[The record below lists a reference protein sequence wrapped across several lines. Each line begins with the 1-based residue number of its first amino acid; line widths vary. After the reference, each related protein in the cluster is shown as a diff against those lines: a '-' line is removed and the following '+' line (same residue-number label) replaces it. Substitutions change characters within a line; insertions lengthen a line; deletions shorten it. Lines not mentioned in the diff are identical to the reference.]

1 MRTFSTLV
9 LCATFATS
17 AAAQGTLSTQGF
29 GYPAG
34 GLSTRAEGLGGSIA
48 ENDPLSPVNPGDL
61 TTWGRPGLYF
71 QYDPEFRSVMANGN
85 SDHTVTARFPLI
97 SGALNIG
104 SRFTLGISSTT
115 FLDRTWETSFT
126 GFAHEQGGDSALF
139 NQRFSTDGAINDVRA
154 GLSFALLPT
163 LSVGIAGHVLTG
175 QNRLLS
181 SRTFADTAHFA
192 SLSQPSELSYT
203 GHSVSGG
210 ISWRP
215 LPILSIGVSGDA
227 GGTLN
232 SFRNDTTLSSARVPK
247 RFGFGTVFG
256 GVSGLLLS
264 ANAEWNGWS
273 AMNGLAESDL
283 KAVDGWDWG
292 LGAEVRAP
300 SLFGQEFPLR
310 LGYRHRILPFEA
322 DEADVHETD
331 YSFGLGIPVSRGR
344 SRVDVSFTRANR
356 NSSLP
361 DVQEHAWIMSFG
373 FFIRP

>member
-1 MRTFSTLV
+1 MRTLGTLI
-9 LCATFATS
+9 LCATVATS

-34 GLSTRAEGLGGSIA
+34 GLSTHAEALGGSIA
-48 ENDPLSPVNPGDL
+48 ENDPLSPVNPADL
-61 TTWGRPGLYF
+61 TAWGRPGLYF
-71 QYDPEFRSVMANGN
+71 QYDPEFRSVQANGN
-85 SDHTVTARFPLI
+85 SDHTLTARFPMI

-104 SRFTLGISSTT
+104 SRFTLGLSSTT

-126 GFAHEQGGDSALF
+126 GYAHFQGGDSSLY
-139 NQRFSTDGAINDVRA
+139 NERFSTDGAINDLRA
-154 GLSFALLPT
+154 ALSFSVLPT
-163 LSVGIAGHVLTG
+163 LSIGIAGHVLTG
-175 QNRLLS
+175 QNRLLI
-181 SRTFADTAHFA
+181 SRTFSDTNFA
-192 SLSQPSELSYT
+192 IFSQASELSYT

-215 LPILSIGVSGDA
+215 LPVISVGVSGDA

-232 SFRNDTTLSSARVPK
+232 SFRNDTSLSSARVPK
-247 RFGFGTVFG
+247 RVGFGTVFG

-273 AMNGLAESDL
+273 AMNGLAESEV

-292 LGAEVRAP
+292 VGAEVRAP
-300 SLFGQEFPLR
+300 SLFGQEFPVR

-322 DEADVHETD
+322 NEAEVRETD

-344 SRVDVSFTRANR
+344 SRVDLSFTRANR
-356 NSSLP
+356 NSALP

>member
-1 MRTFSTLV
+1 MRTLGTLI
-9 LCATFATS
+9 LCATVATS

-34 GLSTRAEGLGGSIA
+34 GLSTHAEGLGGSIA
-48 ENDPLSPVNPGDL
+48 ENDPLSPVNPADL
-61 TTWGRPGLYF
+61 TAWGRPGLYF
-71 QYDPEFRSVMANGN
+71 QYDPEFRSLQANGN
-85 SDHTVTARFPLI
+85 SDHTLTARFPLI

-104 SRFTLGISSTT
+104 PRFTLGISSTT

-126 GFAHEQGGDSALF
+126 GYAHFQGGDSSLY
-139 NQRFSTDGAINDVRA
+139 NERFSTDGAINDLRA
-154 GLSFALLPT
+154 ALSFSVLPT

-175 QNRLLS
+175 QNRLLI
-181 SRTFADTAHFA
+181 SRTFTDTNFA
-192 SLSQPSELSYT
+192 IFSQASELSYT

-215 LPILSIGVSGDA
+215 LPVISVGVSGDA

-232 SFRNDTTLSSARVPK
+232 SFRNDTSLSSARVPK
-247 RFGFGTVFG
+247 RVGFGTVFG

-273 AMNGLAESDL
+273 AMNGLAESEV

-292 LGAEVRAP
+292 VGAEVRAP
-300 SLFGQEFPLR
+300 SLFGQEFPFR

-322 DEADVHETD
+322 NEAEVRETD
-331 YSFGLGIPVSRGR
+331 YSLGLGIPVSRGR

-356 NSSLP
+356 NADLP